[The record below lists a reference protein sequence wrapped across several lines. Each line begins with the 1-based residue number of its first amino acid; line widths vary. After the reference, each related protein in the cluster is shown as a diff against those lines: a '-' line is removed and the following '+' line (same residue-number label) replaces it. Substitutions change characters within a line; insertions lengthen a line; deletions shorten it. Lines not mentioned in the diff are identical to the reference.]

1 MMKNKTIQFLKGIG
15 ISTFLFT
22 IGLTVTGC
30 ANQPAEAATQ
40 QITSSQELMS
50 AGANSTVVS
59 APQITDLPKP
69 VPASGERVPI
79 TDTSA
84 YIGEDKAKEIA
95 FTHAGVAEEDT
106 TGLRIKLDYDDG
118 RTEYEIEFLAGTKEY
133 DYDIDAITGTIVSFD
148 YDIEY
153 NNIASVPSGSSA
165 PAADSAGLINE
176 EAARKLALEQ
186 VPGATDSH
194 IRISLDYDDGITV
207 YEGKIV
213 YNGVEYEFEIN
224 AADGSFLEWD
234 VDLD

>member
-1 MMKNKTIQFLKGIG
+1 MLKNKTIQFLKGIG

-30 ANQPAEAATQ
+30 ASQPAEAATQ

-59 APQITDLPKP
+59 APQITDIPKP

-95 FTHAGVAEEDT
+95 FTHAGIAEEDT

-118 RTEYEIEFLAGTKEY
+118 RTEYEVGFLAGTKEY
-133 DYDIDAITGTIVSFD
+133 DYDIDAITGTIISFD

-153 NNIASVPSGSSA
+153 YNPTAGFAA
-165 PAADSAGLINE
+165 PAADSASLITE
-176 EAARKLALEQ
+176 EAAKKLALEQ

-213 YNGVEYEFEIN
+213 YNGIEYEFEIN

-234 VDLD
+234 VDSD

>member
-30 ANQPAEAATQ
+30 ASQPAEAATQ

-95 FTHAGVAEEDT
+95 FTHAGVAEEDI
-106 TGLRIKLDYDDG
+106 TGLRVKLDYDDG
-118 RTEYEIEFLAGTKEY
+118 RTEYEIEFLEGTKEY

-165 PAADSAGLINE
+165 FAADSAGFITE
-176 EAARKLALEQ
+176 EAARKLALEK

>member
-1 MMKNKTIQFLKGIG
+1 MMKNKTIHFLKGIG

-30 ANQPAEAATQ
+30 ASQPAEAATQ

-95 FTHAGVAEEDT
+95 FTHAGVAEEDI

-118 RTEYEIEFLAGTKEY
+118 HTEYEIEFLEGTKEY

-165 PAADSAGLINE
+165 PAADSAGFITE

-186 VPGATDSH
+186 VPGATESH

>member
-165 PAADSAGLINE
+165 PAADSAGLISE

-213 YNGVEYEFEIN
+213 YNGIEYEFEIN